1 MLYKLQRKTLIPSQI
16 VGYALTLLVGMSV
29 VMLAVQAFVDLKP
42 LLTQQTD
49 VFKAHT
55 VTVSKNVTLF
65 KTANKEG
72 IYFNDKELDKI
83 REQEFVKD
91 VALFNSA
98 TFNTSAAI
106 SFGGQRMGTDMF
118 FESVPDSYIDVQ
130 SDDWH
135 WDSTSDFLPIIIP
148 EDYLNLYNFG
158 FAESQS
164 LPVISE
170 AMLSQVS
177 FNIYVEG
184 NGKRRVYNSRIVG
197 LSSKINSILVPD
209 AFLRWANK
217 EYGSANE
224 KHCSRILV
232 EFTDAT
238 HEEIPSFFELNGL
251 NINKSELES
260 SKLAFFFKLAMFFV
274 MAIALV
280 IIALSVSFIVLSF
293 NLIVHKNRNLFVNL
307 YNIGYAERQIAR
319 FYRMVIS
326 GLTVVVL
333 LLAAL
338 VALWVR
344 GLYASRLSMVFSS
357 VPSATTIW
365 VTAVVAII
373 ALLVLYSF
381 LIGNTIRKTLNN

>member
-16 VGYALTLLVGMSV
+16 IGYALTLFVGMSV

-65 KTANKEG
+65 KTANKDG
-72 IYFNDKELDKI
+72 IYFTDKELRKI
-83 REQEFVKD
+83 QEQEFVKD

-106 SFGGQRMGTDMF
+106 SFGGQRLGTEMF
-118 FESVPDSYIDVQ
+118 FESVPDRYIDVQ
-130 SDDWH
+130 SEDWR

-170 AMLSQVS
+170 TMLSQVT

-184 NGKRRVYNSRIVG
+184 NCKRHVYNSRIVG

-209 AFLRWANK
+209 AFLRWANSEFGK
-217 EYGSANE
+217 TNYNR
-224 KHCSRILV
+224 CSRLLV

-238 HEEIPSFFELNGL
+238 NEEIPSFFELNGL

-260 SKLAFFFKLAMFFV
+260 SKLAFFFKLSMFFV
-274 MAIALV
+274 IAIALV
-280 IIALSVSFIVLSF
+280 IIVLSVSFIILSF
-293 NLIVHKNRNLFVNL
+293 NLIVQKNHDLFVNL
-307 YNIGYAERQIAR
+307 YNIGYSERQIAR
-319 FYRMVIS
+319 FYRTVICC
-326 GLTVVVL
+326 LTIVIL
-333 LLAAL
+333 LFSAL
-338 VALWVR
+338 VAVWVR
-344 GLYASRLSMVFSS
+344 GFYVGRLSMVFGTSLS
-357 VPSATTIW
+357 VSTIW
-365 VTAVVAII
+365 FSTLVAAII
-373 ALLVLYSF
+373 LPALYSF
-381 LIGNTIRKTLNN
+381 FIGRIVHRTVS